1 MGKVFKKKKIYMFML
16 KLEQKAKVAWALLYS
31 IEKN

>member
-1 MGKVFKKKKIYMFML
+1 MGKVLKKKKMYMFML